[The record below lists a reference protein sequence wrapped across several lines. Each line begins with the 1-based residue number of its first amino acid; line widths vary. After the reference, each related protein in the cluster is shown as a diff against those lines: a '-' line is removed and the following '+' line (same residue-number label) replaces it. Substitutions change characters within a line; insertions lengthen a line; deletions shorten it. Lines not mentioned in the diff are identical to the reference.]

1 MRMIKSV
8 HLGMFGTLGLL
19 ATAPAVAAVVADQS
33 SSKGFIADSTASLL
47 LRNYYFNR
55 EFRDGASNN
64 FGSSRS
70 GYRQEWAQ
78 GFFGTYKSGFTEGTV
93 GFGVDALG
101 KFGLK
106 LDGGGG
112 HTGTWLL
119 PINGERK
126 SDSNY
131 FGGGGSIKARI
142 SKTQIAYG
150 DVIPTNPVFFSDIG
164 GRLFPQIARG
174 WQILSS
180 DVPQA
185 ELEAGRFTSGMAGS
199 RTAHD
204 ILRSSYGARE
214 ISMFQY
220 AGGAYNLS
228 KAWDASFYAAEAQ
241 DMWRQYYFGT
251 NYTLPLA
258 PKQKLHFS
266 FNAYRSLDT
275 GEALAGKIKGTI
287 ASFGMSYTYA
297 AHTFSAAIQKNDSN
311 TPFDYVGFA
320 DGKSSISSMLAMP
333 MLVDE
338 FQGPNEKVWQLRY
351 DLDLATYGI
360 PGLSF
365 SVRYQSG
372 RGDSNGV
379 DPTGDYAHL
388 YGGKTRHWE
397 RDTDIKY
404 VVQSGPVKNLNIR
417 LRHAMS
423 RENSAQPLKDID
435 EVRIILEYPIKLF

>member
-1 MRMIKSV
+1 MHKLKHL
-8 HLGMFGTLGLL
+8 HLGIFGTFSLL
-19 ATAPAVAAVVADQS
+19 ATTPLLAAVVADQS
-33 SSKGFIADSTASLL
+33 ASKGFVADSTASLL

-55 EFRDGASNN
+55 EFRNGASNN
-64 FGSSRS
+64 FGSSPA

-78 GFFGTYKSGFTEGTV
+78 GFFATYKSGFTEGTV
-93 GFGVDALG
+93 GFGFDALA
-101 KFGLK
+101 KLGLK

-126 SDSNY
+126 SDPEY

-164 GRLFPQIARG
+164 GRLFPQITRG
-174 WQILSS
+174 WQVLSS
-180 DVPQA
+180 DVPGA
-185 ELEAGRFTSGMAGS
+185 ELEAGRFTSGIAGS

-204 ILRSSYGARE
+204 ILRSSYGGRE

-220 AGGAYNLS
+220 AGGAYQLN
-228 KAWDASFYAAEAQ
+228 KAWDASFFAAEAEN
-241 DMWRQYYFGT
+241 MWHQYYFGT
-251 NYTLPLA
+251 NYTLPLD
-258 PKQKLHFS
+258 KLQKLRFS

-275 GEALAGKIKGTI
+275 GEALAGDINGTI
-287 ASFGMSYTYA
+287 ASFGVSYTYS
-297 AHTFSAAIQKNDSN
+297 AHTFTAAVQKNHSN

-338 FQGPNEKVWQLRY
+338 FQGPNEKVWMLRY
-351 DLDLATYGI
+351 DLDMASYGI

-365 SVRYQSG
+365 SVRYESG

-379 DPTGDYAHL
+379 DPTGDYAKL

-404 VVQSGPVKNLNIR
+404 VVQGGPAKNLNIR

-435 EVRIILEYPIKLF
+435 EVRIIFEYPIKLF

>member
-1 MRMIKSV
+1 MRILKPL
-8 HLGMFGTLGLL
+8 HPGMFSIFGLL
-19 ATAPAVAAVVADQS
+19 TIDPAFAGVIADQA
-33 SSKGFIADSTASLL
+33 SSKGFVEDSTASLL

-55 EFRDGASNN
+55 EFRKGASNN
-64 FGSSRS
+64 FGGSKS

-78 GFFGTYKSGFTEGTV
+78 GFFMTYKSGFTGGTI
-93 GFGVDALG
+93 GFGVDALA

-119 PINGERK
+119 PINGDKK
-126 SDSNY
+126 SDRSY

-150 DVIPTNPVFFSDIG
+150 DIIPTNPVFFSDIG
-164 GRLFPQIARG
+164 GRLFPQISRG
-174 WQILSS
+174 WQVLSS
-180 DVPQA
+180 DVPGA

-204 ILRSSYGARE
+204 ILRSAYGARE
-214 ISMFQY
+214 ISTFQY
-220 AGGAYNLS
+220 AGGAYKVNNR
-228 KAWDASFYAAEAQ
+228 WDASFFAAEAE
-241 DMWRQYYFGT
+241 DMWHQYYFGT
-251 NYTLPLA
+251 SYVLPLTDLQA
-258 PKQKLHFS
+258 LRFS

-275 GEALAGKIKGTI
+275 GQALAGKINGTI
-287 ASFGMSYTYA
+287 ASFSTSYTYS
-297 AHTFSAAIQKNDSN
+297 AHTFTTAIQKNDSN

-338 FQGPNEKVWQLRY
+338 FQGPNEKVWMLRY
-351 DLDLATYGI
+351 DLDMAAYGV
-360 PGLSF
+360 PGLGF

-372 RGDSNGV
+372 RGDSSGV
-379 DPTGDYAHL
+379 DPTGDYATM

-404 VVQSGPVKNLNIR
+404 VVQDGPAKKLNIR
-417 LRHAMS
+417 LRHALS

-435 EVRIILEYPIKLF
+435 EVRLIFEYPIKLL